1 LRWQPLKRLFV
12 ADLKQLLERL
22 LDAEIEFVIVGGFA
36 AVLHGSTL
44 VTRDLDVCTLL
55 TDINVEKLRGVLADL
70 APVHRMTGGRLDFM
84 TNPDPGV
91 PVKNLYL
98 ETNAGAIDLLSSI
111 TGVGDFERV
120 RAGAVD
126 VALFGRRCLVM
137 SMPDLIAAKRA
148 MGRDRDLLAV
158 RELEAIAE
166 KLK

>member
-1 LRWQPLKRLFV
+1 MRWQHLKRQFV
-12 ADLKQLLERL
+12 ADLKILLERL

-55 TDINVEKLRGVLADL
+55 TDINVEKLRGVLVDL
-70 APVHRMTGGRLDFM
+70 APVHRMAGGRLDFL

-98 ETNAGAIDLLSSI
+98 ETNAGA
-111 TGVGDFERV
+111 
-120 RAGAVD
+120 VD
-126 VALFGRRCLVM
+126 VDLFGRRCLVM

-148 MGRDRDLLAV
+148 MGRDRDLLAI

>member
-1 LRWQPLKRLFV
+1 V
-12 ADLKQLLERL
+12 ADLKLLLERL

-55 TDINVEKLRGVLADL
+55 TDLNVEKLRGILVDL
-70 APVHRMTGGRLDFM
+70 APVHRSAGGRLSFL

-98 ETNAGAIDLLSSI
+98 ETNAGALDLLGSI
-111 TGVGDFERV
+111 TGVGGFERV
-120 RAGAVD
+120 RERAID
-126 VALFGRRCLVM
+126 VELFGRRCMVM
-137 SMPDLIAAKRA
+137 SLSDLIAAKRA
-148 MGRDRDLLAV
+148 MGRDRDQLAV

-166 KLK
+166 KGKK

>member
-1 LRWQPLKRLFV
+1 M

-44 VTRDLDVCTLL
+44 VTRDLDVCTQL
-55 TDINVEKLRGVLADL
+55 TDINVEKLRGILADL
-70 APVHRMTGGRLDFM
+70 APVHRSAGGRLSFL

-91 PVKNLYL
+91 PVKDLYL
-98 ETNAGAIDLLSSI
+98 ETKAGAIDLLTSI

-120 RAGAVD
+120 RARAID
-126 VALFGRRCLVM
+126 VELFGRRCLVM
-137 SMPDLIAAKRA
+137 SLLDLIAAKRA

-158 RELEAIAE
+158 RELEAIAK